1 MTAQHGMMLRGYVDE
16 LLKAT
21 LQEVISRERAIEC
34 CRSLVNLTIND
45 AIVNARRSSEPKRD
59 LGDSAGEPRV
69 SEDSDRRLDSCR
81 CSVKNEA
88 KRSASTAA
96 YFRRWCYAHPLD
108 RGDFAGA
115 TGGARHDRNA
125 FSQAIPHAN
134 QQVAWGAGRRIAK
147 SP

>member
-21 LQEVISRERAIEC
+21 LQEGISRERAIEY

-45 AIVNARRSSEPKRD
+45 AIVNARTSSEPKRD

-69 SEDSDRRLDSCR
+69 SEESDRRLDSCR

-108 RGDFAGA
+108 RGGFTEGIVKLFENTCGSVDVSGLC
-115 TGGARHDRNA
+115 GGT
-125 FSQAIPHAN
+125 
-134 QQVAWGAGRRIAK
+134 
-147 SP
+147 